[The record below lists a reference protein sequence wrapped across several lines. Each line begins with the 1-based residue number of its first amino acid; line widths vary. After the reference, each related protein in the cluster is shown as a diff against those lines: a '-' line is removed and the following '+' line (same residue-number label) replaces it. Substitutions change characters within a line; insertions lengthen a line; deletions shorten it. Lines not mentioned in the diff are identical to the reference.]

1 VEEDEGEALLEN
13 VQHDYQRID
22 ALDTYGTEGMD
33 YAEYD
38 IDPEHREAA
47 EQELARRDNKAG
59 RRQDGFYGLLD
70 TVEDEEDEEARMA
83 RRGNFRREEA
93 EEDVTDEEDFDGEDQ
108 VNLEAF
114 EVPLR
119 EWIAQDRTRIEIQ
132 RRFRAFCGILHQQ
145 QQQQTMRTLLVVD
158 VAGTAVDSKL
168 SSDSTL
174 SSLSL

>member
-1 VEEDEGEALLEN
+1 VHTNQSEEEEEDEGEDLLEN
-13 VQHDYQRID
+13 VQRDYQRID

-47 EQELARRDNKAG
+47 EQELARRDNEAG

-132 RRFRAFCGILHQQ
+132 RRFRAFLRHF
-145 QQQQTMRTLLVVD
+145 TPTTTTTD
-158 VAGTAVDSKL
+158 NEDTARRRRRGNGS
-168 SSDSTL
+168 
-174 SSLSL
+174 